1 MKCERLPLS
10 ALPSPDELF
19 ASVEEGFLLESVE
32 GGETKA
38 RFSIVGWDPEVKV
51 SVRNED
57 VAEVLRELSRGEPV
71 NVKGLYKGGPVGY
84 VSYEAVEMWEDVKHK
99 GADDMGWP
107 LAEFMVPKN
116 FVVYDKVLGNAW
128 VCGKLEKGSEGGELK
143 VMNKKLDVRK
153 EEFLKWVEEVIRL
166 EEEGEAIQVV
176 LSKSYT
182 FEYEGDLH
190 ELYKE
195 LKRINPSPY
204 MFHIKLE
211 GELVGASPELL
222 YKVENG
228 RIITFPIAGTRPRGK
243 DPWEDL
249 KLEEELINDEKERAE
264 HLMLVD
270 LARNDL
276 GKVSLPGTVKVEEFM
291 FVEKFSH
298 VQHLVSKVTGEL
310 DPNFDAVDV
319 LKATFPAGTVSGA
332 PKPSAMEIIGN
343 LENLKRGPYAG
354 AVGFI
359 SYDGNAEFAITI
371 RSFFAKGNKLR
382 ARAGAGIVYYSR
394 PEMEWEETEH
404 KLRALMKALEPFLVS
419 ST

>member
-1 MKCERLPLS
+1 MRCERVPIN
-10 ALPSPDELF
+10 ALPSPDDLF
-19 ASVEEGFLLESVE
+19 SSVEEGFLLESAE

-38 RFSIVGWDPEVKV
+38 RYSIVGWDPEVKAI
-51 SVRNED
+51 VRKED
-57 VAEVLRELSRGEPV
+57 VVDVLKELSRGRPY

-84 VSYEAVEMWEDVKHK
+84 VSYEAVELWEEVKHK
-99 GADDMGWP
+99 GYDDMDWS
-107 LAEFMVPKN
+107 LAEFIVPKN
-116 FVVYDKVLGNAW
+116 FVIYDRVLGNAW
-128 VCGKLEKGSEGGELK
+128 VCGKVESVERKGELE
-143 VMNKKLDVRK
+143 VWDPKLDVERK
-153 EEFLKWVEEVIRL
+153 EFLKWVEEVIRL

-182 FEYEGDLH
+182 FNYQGDLH

-211 GELVGASPELL
+211 GELIGASPELL

-228 RIITFPIAGTRPRGK
+228 KVVTFPIAGTRPRGK

-249 KLEEELINDEKERAE
+249 RLEEELLNDEKERAE

-298 VQHLVSKVTGEL
+298 VQHLVSKVVSEL

-332 PKPSAMEIIGN
+332 PKPAAMEIIGN
-343 LENLKRGPYAG
+343 LENLRRGPYAG
-354 AVGFI
+354 AVGFV

-371 RSFFAKGNKLR
+371 RSFFAKNNRLR
-382 ARAGAGIVYYSR
+382 ARAGAGIVYYSK
-394 PEMEWEETEH
+394 PEREWEETEH
-404 KLRALMKALEPFLVS
+404 KLKALMKALEPFLK
-419 ST
+419 

>member
-1 MKCERLPLS
+1 MKCERVPLS
-10 ALPSPDELF
+10 ALPGPDELF
-19 ASVEEGFLLESVE
+19 SSVEEGFLLESVE

-38 RFSIVGWDPEVKV
+38 RYSIVGWEPEVKATV
-51 SVRNED
+51 KNED
-57 VAEVLRELSRGEPV
+57 VAEVLRELSKGEPFK
-71 NVKGLYKGGPVGY
+71 VKGLYKGGPVGY
-84 VSYEAVEMWEDVKHK
+84 VSYEAVEFWEDVKHK
-99 GADDMGWP
+99 GVDDMNWP
-107 LAEFMVPKN
+107 LAEFIVPRN
-116 FVVYDKVLGNAW
+116 FVVYDRVLGNAW
-128 VCGKLEKGSEGGELK
+128 VCGKVEEGRSGGELK
-143 VMNKKLDVRK
+143 VWDGKLDVKK

-204 MFHIKLE
+204 MFHLRFE

-228 RIITFPIAGTRPRGK
+228 KVVTFPIAGTRPRGR

-249 KLEEELINDEKERAE
+249 KLEEELLSDEKERAE

-276 GKVSLPGTVKVEEFM
+276 GKVSIPGTVKVEEFM

-298 VQHLVSKVTGEL
+298 VQHLVSKVVGEL
-310 DPNFDAVDV
+310 DSTFNAVDV

-332 PKPSAMEIIGN
+332 PKPAAMEIIGN

-354 AVGFI
+354 AVGFV

-371 RSFFAKGNKLR
+371 RSFFAKNGKLR
-382 ARAGAGIVYYSR
+382 ARAGAGIVYYSK

-404 KLRALMKALEPFLVS
+404 KLKALMKALEPF
-419 ST
+419 STPRT